1 MKIVVSGATGFIG
14 TALALVL
21 QKEGHEAVRL
31 TRGAPGPGA
40 LHWDPARGE
49 IDRAGLAGTNAVVHL
64 AGEGIAARRWNAQ
77 HKARVLDSRVR
88 GTYLLAETIAG
99 LDPPPEV
106 LVSASAVG
114 FYGDRGDE
122 KLTED
127 SPAGSEFLPRVC
139 RAWEASTQPAEAAGI
154 RVVHIRTGIVL
165 SRRGG
170 ALPPILLPFRL
181 GFGGR
186 LGSGRQWWPWISLED
201 EVRAVI
207 WCLEQ
212 ETLRG
217 PVNLVAPAPVR
228 QAEFAAAVGRVL
240 HRPTFFPTP
249 AVALKAVLGPEM
261 AHQILLLSQRVLPAR
276 LEASGFSFMHPVLDH
291 GLRSALGGE

>member
-21 QKEGHEAVRL
+21 QKEGHEVVRL

-154 RVVHIRTGIVL
+154 RVVHIRSGIVL